1 MPRQRKSNAE
11 RDISPW
17 AKKIRDLRLD
27 NDLTQQSVA
36 DHLNVSQRVYADYE
50 LGNVRIPV
58 EHLLSLA
65 YFYHVSMDYL
75 CDKEEEPSVQR

>member
-1 MPRQRKSNAE
+1 MPRHRKSNTE
-11 RDISPW
+11 REISPW

-27 NDLTQQSVA
+27 NDLTQQKIA

-58 EHLLSLA
+58 DHLLSLS
-65 YFYHVSMDYL
+65 YYYNVSMDYL
-75 CDKEEEPSVQR
+75 CDRIDDTAEQ

>member
-1 MPRQRKSNAE
+1 MPRPRKNNSE

-27 NDLTQQSVA
+27 NDLTQKAVA
-36 DHLNVSQRVYADYE
+36 DYLNVSQRVYADYE

-58 EHLLSLA
+58 EHLLRLS
-65 YFYHVSMDYL
+65 YYYHVSMDFL
-75 CDKEEEPSVQR
+75 CDRSSDLTSH

>member
-1 MPRQRKSNAE
+1 MPRHRNSNTE
-11 RDISPW
+11 RNISPW

-27 NDLTQQSVA
+27 NDLTQQAVA

-58 EHLLSLA
+58 EHLLRLS
-65 YFYHVSMDYL
+65 YFYRVSMDYL
-75 CDKEEEPSVQR
+75 CERNNDASAQI